1 MQIPFGC
8 CFHWRNEEEDF
19 CPLPTILH
27 TLPPILRYKFRLS
40 FYIITYQNNRL
51 SIPVY
56 IQGINI
62 PTVVYRYSNY
72 QVRHCPDQRSHQYL
86 GTVPGYF
93 ANVCR
98 YVYTSRYIYT
108 QSHYTNARYSRCIL
122 CCMMF
127 SLIIALYSYMR
138 GRAGYLLYIAT
149 RLLYIYTYLIC
160 RVLYMNTLYINYS
173 LLYIYNFFIGLGTRT
188 VQQVW

>member
-8 CFHWRNEEEDF
+8 WRNEEEDF

-62 PTVVYRYSNY
+62 PTVIKCVI
-72 QVRHCPDQRSHQYL
+72 VSHQYL

-149 RLLYIYTYLIC
+149 RLLYIYTIYTYLIC